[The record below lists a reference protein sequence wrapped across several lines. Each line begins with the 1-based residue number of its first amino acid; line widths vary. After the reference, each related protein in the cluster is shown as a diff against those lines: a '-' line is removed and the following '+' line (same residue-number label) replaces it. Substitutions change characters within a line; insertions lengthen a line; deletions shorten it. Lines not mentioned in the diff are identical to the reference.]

1 MTKSKGSGQA
11 EVVKKLLADVEEKL
25 KAEGLKVTLGDYI
38 KLVQLQKELELDE
51 PREIRVRWMDES
63 ESSSET

>member
-1 MTKSKGSGQA
+1 MTKSKSSGQA

-25 KAEGLKVTLGDYI
+25 KVEGLKVTLGDYI

-63 ESSSET
+63 ESSRET

>member
-1 MTKSKGSGQA
+1 MAKTKNSGQA
-11 EVVKKLLADVEEKL
+11 EVVKKLLAEVEDKL

-38 KLVQLQKELELDE
+38 KLVQLQKDLEQDE